1 MKRMLFNATY
11 QEELRVATV
20 DGQKLVDFDIETS
33 SKAQR
38 RGNIYKGVIT
48 RVEASLEACFVDY
61 GTEKQGFLPFKEI
74 DLEALPAHIR
84 ENGGISKLTVGVEFI
99 VQVEKDERGNKGAA
113 LTTRISLPG
122 RYLVLMPSNP
132 KSSGISRRIDGEE
145 RDELKTV
152 LSALDIPEDMSII
165 ARTAA
170 LGRVQEELQWDLN
183 YLSKLWDAIKTAA
196 GSNSGSFLIYQESNL
211 VVRSIRDHF
220 SPDITEV
227 LIDTEEIYEQARLFI
242 SHVIP
247 NFVNRVKFYNDDVP
261 LFSRFQIEHQIES
274 AYGRMVNLPSGG
286 SIAVDITEALT
297 AIDVNSARANKGS
310 DIEATAFATN
320 LEAAEEIARQMR
332 LRDLGGLVVVDFI
345 DMENSRNQ
353 REVEN
358 FFKQQLSF
366 DRARIQ
372 MGKLSKFG
380 LLELSRQ
387 RLQTS
392 LEEATTIQCPRCSG
406 VGTIRGIESN
416 SLHILRIIQEE
427 AVKNAKYISALHIQL
442 PIPVATYLLNEKR
455 DEVSK
460 IESRMKLRIVIVPN
474 IHLDSPN
481 YKIKKISVDS
491 SEYNEN
497 KLSFNLVDD
506 SEELEFEPQDNKA
519 NNVNKAL
526 VKNFA
531 PSEKAPVLNNSLFG
545 NIFTKVSS
553 LFKKS
558 FEKKESST
566 KTPEVK
572 AAATSTNRSTNTR
585 PNNTRTTTNP
595 NRPQQ
600 TRSGNGGTTTARR
613 TSQGGPR
620 TNTRGPNN
628 RNPRAAGSQSTQS
641 SNVVNEKTN
650 IATPF
655 VSAPEEQPKKHV
667 AVNTTT
673 AANVT
678 STATSQHAANNTSS
692 SNTTQAGTR
701 VAAPLQPAINNVQSH
716 KQSSTSAKSDLFTT
730 PADTTVIAKE
740 TPKSVVKEKP
750 VRKARPYVAEKV
762 DLGELQMVGTDAKLA
777 TASIDTTQ
785 PVVPGKRYRDVA
797 STKSAIVVSAA
808 IEYEI
813 VETTK

>member
-1 MKRMLFNATY
+1 MLFNATY

-74 DLEALPAHIR
+74 DLEALPVHIR

-152 LSALDIPEDMSII
+152 LSALDIPDDMSII

-196 GSNSGSFLIYQESNL
+196 NSNSGSFLIYQESNL

-460 IESRMKLRIVIVPN
+460 IESRMKIRIVIVPN

-491 SEYNEN
+491 SEHDEN
-497 KLSFNLVDD
+497 KLSFNLVDET
-506 SEELEFEPQDNKA
+506 EELEFEPQNNKA
-519 NNVNKAL
+519 TNVTKAL

-558 FEKKESST
+558 FEKKEPSP
-566 KTPEVK
+566 KTPEIKVT
-572 AAATSTNRSTNTR
+572 TSANRNTNAR
-585 PNNTRTTTNP
+585 PTGTRTTNNP

-600 TRSGNGGTTTARR
+600 ARSGGTTTRR
-613 TSQGGPR
+613 QPQNGPR
-620 TNTRGPNN
+620 PNARGTNN
-628 RNPRAAGSQSTQS
+628 RNPRATGSQSTQHS
-641 SNVVNEKTN
+641 ATNIANEKTN
-650 IATPF
+650 VATPF
-655 VSAPEEQPKKHV
+655 VNSEEQPKRHV
-667 AVNTTT
+667 TVVNTSTPTSNPSQANSSRIAT
-673 AANVT
+673 A
-678 STATSQHAANNTSS
+678 
-692 SNTTQAGTR
+692 
-701 VAAPLQPAINNVQSH
+701 AAPLQPVVNDTNN
-716 KQSSTSAKSDLFTT
+716 KYTAKNEADLF
-730 PADTTVIAKE
+730 AGE
-740 TPKSVVKEKP
+740 QNTPKSSTEKSKTAVAEKP
-750 VRKARPYVAEKV
+750 ARKPRPYVAEKV
-762 DLGELQMVGTDAKLA
+762 DLGELQMIGTDAKLA
-777 TASIDTTQ
+777 KSVPKTPE
-785 PVVPGKRYRDVA
+785 PVVKGKRYSDVA
-797 STKSAIVVSAA
+797 STKSTTATNVT

-813 VETTK
+813 VETAK